1 MDTLAPKSGRSESWL
16 PSDQSGC
23 RVTSFSER
31 LFVNFNLRVFC
42 RSAEK
47 GVHFIIYR
55 VVILFLHINTHS
67 FRFCPRP
74 DTPSTVHTQSG
85 MLGTAPKTG
94 PKQWFWAKTRFLP
107 TIWPVQEGGG
117 GWGAEGKYGLA
128 NTRKTLTVTPFEIC
142 YLALHFR

>member
-1 MDTLAPKSGRSESWL
+1 MGILAPKSGGSESWL

-31 LFVNFNLRVFC
+31 LFANFNLRAKG

-47 GVHFIIYR
+47 GEYFIIYR
-55 VVILFLHINTHS
+55 VVILFLHLNTHS

-94 PKQWFWAKTRFLP
+94 PKQ
-107 TIWPVQEGGG
+107 
-117 GWGAEGKYGLA
+117 
-128 NTRKTLTVTPFEIC
+128 
-142 YLALHFR
+142 